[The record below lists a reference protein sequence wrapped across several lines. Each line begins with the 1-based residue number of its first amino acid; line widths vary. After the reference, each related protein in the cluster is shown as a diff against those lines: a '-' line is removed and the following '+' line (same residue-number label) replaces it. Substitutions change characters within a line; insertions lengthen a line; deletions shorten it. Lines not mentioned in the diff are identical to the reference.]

1 MKINSLQQNFNNSF
15 KRVIK
20 IDFIQNPNLYR
31 NNHVIQHG
39 TDAIA
44 AVLNNKPTD
53 IYTQKE
59 KEQLKGFFTNI
70 LEDYN
75 EKTPVSFHYIAG
87 TGHVLLSGKDAKEI
101 AKDYRDL
108 DKKQYNKKPEKRAQ
122 REIEIKE
129 KIINKIENGHDY
141 TPTTNL
147 SFYAS
152 SVNSSNKNKFIKIDN
167 FQFYEHQ
174 YFYTSL
180 LDGTIDKEEGVSTK
194 PSEVYNAQNITA
206 KYDSLILG

>member
-1 MKINSLQQNFNNSF
+1 MRINNIQPNYNNSF
-15 KRVIK
+15 KRAIK
-20 IDFIQNPNLYR
+20 IDFIQNPDLYR

-44 AVLNNKPTD
+44 AVLNNEPTD
-53 IYTQKE
+53 VYTKEE

-75 EKTPVSFHYIAG
+75 EKTPVSFHYIPG

-101 AKDYRDL
+101 AKDYREL
-108 DKKQYNKKPEKRAQ
+108 DKKHYNKKPEKRAQ
-122 REIEIKE
+122 KEIEIKE

-141 TPTTNL
+141 TPTTKL

-152 SVNSSNKNKFIKIDN
+152 SINSSNKNKFIKIDN
-167 FQFYEHQ
+167 FNFYEYQ

-180 LDGTIDKEEGVSTK
+180 FDGAIDETDGIDIN
-194 PSEVYNAQNITA
+194 PSETYNAQNISA
-206 KYDSLILG
+206 KYDSLTL

>member
-31 NNHVIQHG
+31 NKHIIKQG
-39 TDAIA
+39 TDALA
-44 AVLNNKPTD
+44 SALNNEPTD
-53 IYTQKE
+53 VYKKEE
-59 KEQLKGFFTNI
+59 KEQLKGFFKNI
-70 LEDYN
+70 LEDYD
-75 EKTPVSFHYIAG
+75 EKAPVSFHHIPNVG
-87 TGHVLLSGKDAKEI
+87 LVLLSGKDAKEI
-101 AKDYRDL
+101 AKDYKEL
-108 DKKQYNKKPEKRAQ
+108 DKKHYNKKPEKRAK

-129 KIINKIENGHDY
+129 KITNKIENGHEY
-141 TPTTNL
+141 TPITNL

-152 SVNSSNKNKFIKIDN
+152 SVNSSNKNKFIKIDD